1 VKRRQFIINLLGGVA
16 AWPVAWAQPAK
27 KKARL
32 GVLVVSGAEPF
43 LSVLK
48 QSLRDRGYVEGQNI
62 QIELRSAQGKPDLL
76 PVLAAELVRLKVDIL
91 VGWQTPSVHA
101 LKQATG
107 EIPILM
113 VAGDPVA
120 TGLVASLA
128 RPGGNITGVSATT
141 AAVGGKTLEL
151 IREMLPS
158 AKRVAVLANAAD
170 PFTRPFLEQI
180 QQAGPAMALD
190 IRPWVVRGADEFS
203 AAFLEM
209 AKWRADA
216 VIVQPSLPR
225 DAAITLALKHRLPS
239 VAPTTLFPEAGG
251 LMSYAASIAGLYGE
265 VAVYVDR
272 ILKGAKPAD
281 LPIQQPTTFELVVN
295 LKTAKALGISVPRSL
310 LLRADKVIE

>member
-1 VKRRQFIINLLGGVA
+1 MRRRVFITVLGGIA
-16 AWPVAWAQPAK
+16 AWPAARAQPAK

-32 GVLVVSGAEPF
+32 GVLVVSSPEPF
-43 LSVLK
+43 LGLLK
-48 QSLRDRGYVEGQNI
+48 QGLRERGYVDGQDI
-62 QIELRSAQGKPDLL
+62 QIELRSGQGKLDLL
-76 PVLAAELVRLKVDIL
+76 PGLAAELVRLKVDVL

-113 VAGDPVA
+113 MAGDPVA
-120 TGLVASLA
+120 TGLVGSLA

-141 AAVGGKTLEL
+141 AVVGGKTLEL

-170 PFTRPFLEQI
+170 PFTKPFLEQI

-190 IRPWVVRGADEFS
+190 IRPLVVRGADEFN

-216 VIVQPSLPR
+216 VIVQPSLSR
-225 DAAITLALKHRLPS
+225 DAAISSALKHRLPS
-239 VAPTTLFPEAGG
+239 VSPTRVFPEAGG
-251 LMSYAASIAGLYGE
+251 LMSYAASVAPLYSE
-265 VAVYVDR
+265 LAIYVDK
-272 ILKGAKPAD
+272 ILKGAKPAE
-281 LPIQQPTTFELVVN
+281 LPVQQPTTFELVIN
-295 LKTAKALGISVPRSL
+295 LKTAKALGVAIPRSL